1 MDVPLM
7 SDIPKGEAS
16 LFSKIW
22 GGLLFEAVQK
32 ASPDAWFDFFSFPK
46 CILLAPVRGGRRI
59 SKRKKQA
66 DLVHERLTMWTEK
79 RKELWEAVVARG
91 GRRPNVVAHR
101 ESPLEKRVMKAIRM
115 GDVRKALQLF
125 TAAPFAPKNAE
136 TLEKLKALHPDA
148 RFPMSPRLS
157 RSRRRLISTR
167 K

>member
-7 SDIPKGEAS
+7 SDIPKREAS

-22 GGLLFEAVQK
+22 GGLLFESVQK
-32 ASPDAWFDFFSFPK
+32 ASPDAWFDFFSFSK

-59 SKRKKQA
+59 S
-66 DLVHERLTMWTEK
+66 K

-136 TLEKLKALHPDA
+136 TLEKLKIGRA
-148 RFPMSPRLS
+148 
-157 RSRRRLISTR
+157 
-167 K
+167 